1 MQTLQEFA
9 QVLTHAQ
16 KQQRVTANALAHQ
29 TGLSPQSVRQILAGV
44 TAPRLTNA
52 MALAAELGLE
62 LVLLPRSA
70 ARSLS
75 EAAQSDRT
83 VLTDVERRAGVQAP
97 PIKGAHK

>member
-9 QVLTHAQ
+9 QALTHAQ
-16 KQQRVTANALAHQ
+16 KQQRVTANALAQQ
-29 TGLSPQSVRQILAGV
+29 TGLSPQAVRQILAGM

-62 LVLLPRSA
+62 LVLLPRPA

-75 EAAQSDRT
+75 EAAQPERT
-83 VLTDVERRAGVQAP
+83 VLTDVERLAGVQAP
-97 PIKGAHK
+97 PVTPARK